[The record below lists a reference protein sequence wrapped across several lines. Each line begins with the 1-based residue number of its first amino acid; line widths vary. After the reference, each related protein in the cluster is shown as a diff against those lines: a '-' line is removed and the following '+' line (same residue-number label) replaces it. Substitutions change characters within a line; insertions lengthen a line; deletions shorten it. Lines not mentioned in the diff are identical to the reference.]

1 MSAAP
6 RPLVF
11 LLGPKSASHSYETQ
25 AGPLD
30 LDRDRAYGEEESVAA
45 GPACKTDRDKPRHAN
60 RIENAR
66 SLADDGG
73 GHPRQMAG
81 KGGRYGQG
89 GRPARRDRN
98 RQGDDGIRR
107 DRQSGVEGTKG

>member
-1 MSAAP
+1 MSALP

-81 KGGRYGQG
+81 RSEEHTSEL
-89 GRPARRDRN
+89 
-98 RQGDDGIRR
+98 
-107 DRQSGVEGTKG
+107 QSLMRISYDVFCL

>member
-1 MSAAP
+1 MDTLLPSTTLCRSP

-11 LLGPKSASHSYETQ
+11 WFGPKSASHSYETQ

-30 LDRDRAYGEEESVAA
+30 LDRDRAYGEKESVAA

-73 GHPRQMAG
+73 GHPRQMARSEERRVG
-81 KGGRYGQG
+81 KECVSTCRSRWSPYH
-89 GRPARRDRN
+89 
-98 RQGDDGIRR
+98 
-107 DRQSGVEGTKG
+107 

>member
-73 GHPRQMAG
+73 GHPRQIAG
-81 KGGRYGQG
+81 EGGRTGQDRRTA
-89 GRPARRDRN
+89 RPD
-98 RQGDDGIRR
+98 R
-107 DRQSGVEGTKG
+107 DRQGADGGRRSHRRQHTP